1 MFFMKK
7 RLSEDQY
14 QRAIS
19 GLNVSAR
26 TLDIAHGV
34 LVKGM
39 SQVQYAK
46 SLGVTKGAVSQ
57 AVMRVW
63 RRHLEE
69 ADVDEQEE
77 RVTAVLPKRQAFI
90 VKQWQEQHRRS
101 QKDKDKK

>member
-1 MFFMKK
+1 MKK

-14 QRAIS
+14 QKAIL
-19 GLNVSAR
+19 GLKVSSR

-39 SQVQYAK
+39 SQVEYANT
-46 SLGVTKGAVSQ
+46 LGVTKGAVSQ

-69 ADVDEQEE
+69 MGVNDQEE
-77 RVTAVLPKRQAFI
+77 KVTAILPKRQAFI
-90 VKQWQEQHRRS
+90 VKQWQEQHLRS
-101 QKDKDKK
+101 QKNKDKK